1 MTQTTSL
8 SRRLGLKDYVSFGI
22 GDMAINFTFASLG
35 MYVVYFYT
43 DVVGIAAG
51 VIGTLMLFSRS
62 FDGIIDVVVGSLVDR
77 THTRWGKARPWL
89 LFGCVPLALLTTL
102 LFAVPSGGS
111 TTMKVIY
118 IFVSYNVLMVAFSCI
133 AIPYGTL
140 NSLVTQDQ
148 VQRERFNLT
157 RMFLAQIG
165 VLIVTNLTTPM
176 VNGFGGTQIS
186 WVWTYLVLSLI
197 GMVLL
202 LIVFKTQR
210 ERVVQHKVK
219 IPLKVSLGALT
230 KNKYWFMAFA
240 FFVIWSVMY
249 ALTQGSLVYYAKYV
263 LGNDGYVGVLSM
275 AYLLPAMV
283 MLVVCTKLYEK
294 YGKTIVIIVA
304 SLVSIVG
311 YALPLIMPSNY
322 GFIIVTQIIKG
333 IGYGPM
339 LGAVWAMFPDTIEY
353 GYYKTGVRNEGLL
366 YSGGSLGQKLG
377 VGIGTALVGWVLAWG
392 GYKGSSAGLPASAM
406 QAIYQL
412 YIWIPIVLLAA
423 GIVVLLFYDIDKHY
437 KEIMKGVRERDL
449 EHAEAVTASSEGALQ

>member
-1 MTQTTSL
+1 MAKTTSL
-8 SRRLGLKDYVSFGI
+8 TKKLGLKDYITFGF

-43 DVVGIAAG
+43 DVVGVAAG

-62 FDGIIDVVVGSLVDR
+62 FDGVIDVIVGSLVDR

-89 LFGCVPLALLTTL
+89 LFGSVPLALLTTL

-111 TTMKVIY
+111 QTLKVLY
-118 IFVSYNVLMVAFSCI
+118 IFISYNVLMIAFSCI

-140 NSLVTQDQ
+140 NSLVAQDQ
-148 VQRERFNLT
+148 QERERFNLA

-176 VNGFGGTQIS
+176 VNAFGGKQIS
-186 WVWTYLVLSLI
+186 WVWTYLILSLI
-197 GMVLL
+197 GLVLL
-202 LIVFKTQR
+202 VVVFKTQR
-210 ERVVQHKVK
+210 ERVAQHKNKV
-219 IPLKVSLGALT
+219 PLKLSLKALT
-230 KNKYWFMAFA
+230 QNKYWFMAFA

-249 ALTQGSLVYYAKYV
+249 ALTQGSLIYYAKYV

-275 AYLLPAMV
+275 AYLIPAMA
-283 MLVVCTKLYEK
+283 MLVVCTKLYERF
-294 YGKTIVIIVA
+294 GKTIVIIIA
-304 SLVSIVG
+304 SVVSIIG

-322 GFIIVTQIIKG
+322 GFIIFTQIIKG

-339 LGAVWAMFPDTIEY
+339 LGAVWALFPDTIEY

-377 VGIGTALVGWVLAWG
+377 VGVGTALVGWVLAWG
-392 GYKGSSAGLPASAM
+392 GYQGTSAVQSAQAM

-412 YIWIPIVLLAA
+412 YVWIPIALLVV
-423 GIVVLLFYDIDKHY
+423 GIVVLCFYDIDKHY
-437 KEIMKGVRERDL
+437 PQIMEGVERRNQ
-449 EHAEAVTASSEGALQ
+449 EQAENLVQAAE